1 MAITPPVDATKTPEW
16 AALQKHYD
24 ELQSEGISL
33 KQWFADDAERVEK
46 LSFDA
51 GDLHFDL
58 SKNLIKPETLQLFA
72 DLAKAVKLDE
82 RTKAMYTG
90 VHINNTEDRAVLHTA
105 LRRPVEDEGKYIV
118 DGQDTVK
125 DVREVL
131 DRIYAFADKVRSG
144 EWTGVTGK
152 KIETVVNIGIGGSD
166 LGPVMVYEA
175 LKPYA
180 DAVIS
185 ARYISNI
192 DPNDLAEKT
201 KGLDPETT
209 LFIIVSKTFTTLETL
224 TNAREA
230 RTWLLEELKAKGAI
244 DGFASAG
251 STGAMMVGS
260 MYAVKPIEG
269 VLRPTISS
277 IVPTASGR
285 PALLLDVG
293 LNVDCKPEVLAQ
305 YGLIGSIYAEA
316 VLGIE
321 RPRVAVLNIGEE
333 ETKGNAQS
341 KAAYELLKAEPRIRF
356 VGNVEGSHI
365 FSGKVADVI
374 VCDGFVGNTVLKMA
388 EGLYRI
394 NKALGGGNVFWDS
407 MNYENV
413 GGTPVLGVNAPVI
426 IGHGCS
432 SPKAIRSMILSTEQ
446 VIKARLTAKLQQV
459 FQNQ

>member
-1 MAITPPVDATKTPEW
+1 MAINPPVDATKTPEW

-166 LGPVMVYEA
+166 LGPS
-175 LKPYA
+175 LCRR
-180 DAVIS
+180 
-185 ARYISNI
+185 RYRL
-192 DPNDLAEKT
+192 PLH
-201 KGLDPETT
+201 LQH
-209 LFIIVSKTFTTLETL
+209 
-224 TNAREA
+224 
-230 RTWLLEELKAKGAI
+230 
-244 DGFASAG
+244 
-251 STGAMMVGS
+251 
-260 MYAVKPIEG
+260 
-269 VLRPTISS
+269 RP
-277 IVPTASGR
+277 
-285 PALLLDVG
+285 
-293 LNVDCKPEVLAQ
+293 
-305 YGLIGSIYAEA
+305 
-316 VLGIE
+316 E
-321 RPRVAVLNIGEE
+321 RPGREDQGPRSGDHPVHHRFQDLHHP
-333 ETKGNAQS
+333 GNPDQR
-341 KAAYELLKAEPRIRF
+341 P
-356 VGNVEGSHI
+356 
-365 FSGKVADVI
+365 
-374 VCDGFVGNTVLKMA
+374 
-388 EGLYRI
+388 
-394 NKALGGGNVFWDS
+394 
-407 MNYENV
+407 
-413 GGTPVLGVNAPVI
+413 
-426 IGHGCS
+426 
-432 SPKAIRSMILSTEQ
+432 
-446 VIKARLTAKLQQV
+446 
-459 FQNQ
+459 

>member
-1 MAITPPVDATKTPEW
+1 MAINPPVDATKTPEW

-180 DAVIS
+180 DAGIS
-185 ARYISNI
+185 ARRIKQSLALLGLTPDDLSAILISHEHTDHTAGLATLLKHHPI
-192 DPNDLAEKT
+192 PLYATGGTAFYLRPRLPQLDSCLHLVSPDSSFPVGSAQVTVFATSHDAGESVDYRVDCGDAAVGILTDTGFVPEPAAAALTGVDLLVLESNHDVEWLRSGPYPYSLKQRILGQRGHLSNEDAAAFARRMAECGT
-201 KGLDPETT
+201 RCIILAHLSRENNTPQRALAVMETALSGLDVTVEVAPRGELSACYGAEVT
-209 LFIIVSKTFTTLETL
+209 LC
-224 TNAREA
+224 R
-230 RTWLLEELKAKGAI
+230 R
-244 DGFASAG
+244 
-251 STGAMMVGS
+251 
-260 MYAVKPIEG
+260 
-269 VLRPTISS
+269 
-277 IVPTASGR
+277 
-285 PALLLDVG
+285 
-293 LNVDCKPEVLAQ
+293 
-305 YGLIGSIYAEA
+305 
-316 VLGIE
+316 
-321 RPRVAVLNIGEE
+321 
-333 ETKGNAQS
+333 
-341 KAAYELLKAEPRIRF
+341 
-356 VGNVEGSHI
+356 
-365 FSGKVADVI
+365 
-374 VCDGFVGNTVLKMA
+374 
-388 EGLYRI
+388 
-394 NKALGGGNVFWDS
+394 
-407 MNYENV
+407 
-413 GGTPVLGVNAPVI
+413 
-426 IGHGCS
+426 
-432 SPKAIRSMILSTEQ
+432 
-446 VIKARLTAKLQQV
+446 
-459 FQNQ
+459 

>member
-1 MAITPPVDATKTPEW
+1 MAINPPVDATQTPEW

-24 ELQSEGISL
+24 ELQVEGVSL
-33 KQWFADDAERVEK
+33 KKWFAEDAERVEK

-72 DLAKAVKLDE
+72 NLAKAVKLDE

-125 DVREVL
+125 DVRETL
-131 DRIYAFADKVRSG
+131 DKIYAFADDVRSG
-144 EWTGVTGK
+144 KWTGVTGR

-180 DAVIS
+180 DAGIS

-230 RTWLLEELKAKGAI
+230 RTWLLEELTANGAI
-244 DGFASAG
+244 DGSDESERRSHQEALRRRLHQPG
-251 STGAMMVGS
+251 
-260 MYAVKPIEG
+260 EG
-269 VLRPTISS
+269 RRIRHRPEQRVRLLELGRRPLLRRLRRRHLSGRRLRPGPLRG
-277 IVPTASGR
+277 VP
-285 PALLLDVG
+285 
-293 LNVDCKPEVLAQ
+293 
-305 YGLIGSIYAEA
+305 
-316 VLGIE
+316 
-321 RPRVAVLNIGEE
+321 
-333 ETKGNAQS
+333 
-341 KAAYELLKAEPRIRF
+341 
-356 VGNVEGSHI
+356 
-365 FSGKVADVI
+365 
-374 VCDGFVGNTVLKMA
+374 
-388 EGLYRI
+388 
-394 NKALGGGNVFWDS
+394 
-407 MNYENV
+407 
-413 GGTPVLGVNAPVI
+413 
-426 IGHGCS
+426 
-432 SPKAIRSMILSTEQ
+432 
-446 VIKARLTAKLQQV
+446 ARLPRDR
-459 FQNQ
+459 

>member
-1 MAITPPVDATKTPEW
+1 MIEM
-16 AALQKHYD
+16 
-24 ELQSEGISL
+24 
-33 KQWFADDAERVEK
+33 
-46 LSFDA
+46 
-51 GDLHFDL
+51 GDH
-58 SKNLIKPETLQLFA
+58 P
-72 DLAKAVKLDE
+72 AKAFQS
-82 RTKAMYTG
+82 KADSS
-90 VHINNTEDRAVLHTA
+90 I
-105 LRRPVEDEGKYIV
+105 
-118 DGQDTVK
+118 TVGFGY
-125 DVREVL
+125 L
-131 DRIYAFADKVRSG
+131 
-144 EWTGVTGK
+144 
-152 KIETVVNIGIGGSD
+152 
-166 LGPVMVYEA
+166 
-175 LKPYA
+175 
-180 DAVIS
+180 
-185 ARYISNI
+185 
-192 DPNDLAEKT
+192 
-201 KGLDPETT
+201 
-209 LFIIVSKTFTTLETL
+209 
-224 TNAREA
+224 
-230 RTWLLEELKAKGAI
+230 AKGAI

-260 MYAVKPIEG
+260 RYAVKPIEG
-269 VLRPTISS
+269 GIRPTISS

-446 VIKARLTAKLQQV
+446 VIKAGLTAKLQRV

>member
-1 MAITPPVDATKTPEW
+1 MAINPPVDATQTPEW

-24 ELQSEGISL
+24 ELQVEGISL

-180 DAVIS
+180 DAGIS

-244 DGFASAG
+244 DGSTTPRTPKPSRSTSSPSPPTWRRSPSSASTRTTRSASGTG
-251 STGAMMVGS
+251 SA
-260 MYAVKPIEG
+260 AVTPSIPPSAPPSPWSSA
-269 VLRPTISS
+269 RPASRSS
-277 IVPTASGR
+277 CTASTR
-285 PALLLDVG
+285 STNTSPT
-293 LNVDCKPEVLAQ
+293 
-305 YGLIGSIYAEA
+305 
-316 VLGIE
+316 
-321 RPRVAVLNIGEE
+321 PRSRR
-333 ETKGNAQS
+333 TS
-341 KAAYELLKAEPRIRF
+341 
-356 VGNVEGSHI
+356 S
-365 FSGKVADVI
+365 
-374 VCDGFVGNTVLKMA
+374 C
-388 EGLYRI
+388 
-394 NKALGGGNVFWDS
+394 
-407 MNYENV
+407 
-413 GGTPVLGVNAPVI
+413 
-426 IGHGCS
+426 CS
-432 SPKAIRSMILSTEQ
+432 AC
-446 VIKARLTAKLQQV
+446 
-459 FQNQ
+459 

>member
-1 MAITPPVDATKTPEW
+1 MAINPPIDATQTPEW

-24 ELQSEGISL
+24 ELQVEGVSL
-33 KQWFADDAERVEK
+33 KKWFAEDAERVEK

-72 DLAKAVKLDE
+72 NLAKAVKLDA

-125 DVREVL
+125 DVRETL
-131 DRIYAFADKVRSG
+131 DKIYAFADDVRSG
-144 EWTGVTGK
+144 KWTGVTGR

-180 DAVIS
+180 DAGIS

-224 TNAREA
+224 TNAREVK
-230 RTWLLEELKAKGAI
+230 TWMLEQLKAQGAI
-244 DGFASAG
+244 DGS
-251 STGAMMVGS
+251 
-260 MYAVKPIEG
+260 
-269 VLRPTISS
+269 
-277 IVPTASGR
+277 
-285 PALLLDVG
+285 D
-293 LNVDCKPEVLAQ
+293 
-305 YGLIGSIYAEA
+305 
-316 VLGIE
+316 
-321 RPRVAVLNIGEE
+321 
-333 ETKGNAQS
+333 
-341 KAAYELLKAEPRIRF
+341 
-356 VGNVEGSHI
+356 
-365 FSGKVADVI
+365 
-374 VCDGFVGNTVLKMA
+374 
-388 EGLYRI
+388 
-394 NKALGGGNVFWDS
+394 
-407 MNYENV
+407 
-413 GGTPVLGVNAPVI
+413 
-426 IGHGCS
+426 
-432 SPKAIRSMILSTEQ
+432 
-446 VIKARLTAKLQQV
+446 
-459 FQNQ
+459 